1 NATAGQGMQLFA
13 RGAGVQAVAG
23 EGPMLLQAQAGT
35 LTANA
40 QKGVKITTNE
50 HEVFVSA
57 PKIRLVAEDGSYL
70 ELGGGITLGTN
81 GDIKLL
87 SASHQWGGPS
97 TAQAAKSG
105 FGNQPTD
112 QRFKLHYPGEDGDL
126 QAAANKRFRITLD
139 DGRVIEG
146 KTDAS
151 GLTDLVKDD
160 AMRIAKIDYLKPKL

>member
-1 NATAGQGMQLFA
+1 M
-13 RGAGVQAVAG
+13 QAVAG
-23 EGPMLLQAQAGT
+23 EGPMLLQAQADT

-57 PKIRLVAEDGSYL
+57 PRIRLVAEDGSYL
-70 ELGGGITLGTN
+70 EIGNGITLGTN

-97 TAQAAKSG
+97 TAQAAKTA
-105 FGNQPTD
+105 FDNQPTD

-126 QAAANKRFRITLD
+126 PAAANKPFRITLN